1 MERRDLP
8 SMSQLVAFEALCRL
22 GSTVAAARELGM
34 TQGAVSRL
42 VAALEARLGVALVRR
57 MGRHL
62 VPTGAAALWAGELG
76 RALERIAGG
85 AARLR
90 AGAGLML
97 AVLPGFGASWLAPRL
112 AGFRA
117 AHPGVAVHLA
127 TRLEQFDLTAEG
139 FDAAVHFG
147 AADWPGAAHLKLWDE
162 RVLPCAAPGPDRG
175 GDLGTMTLL
184 GLQTRPGAW
193 ARWFQAR
200 GEAGRAPGV
209 VFDQFAPMIA
219 AAVHGLGVALLPEFL
234 AEAEVAAGRLVALA
248 PPQAE
253 DGAYWLVWPKT
264 GEAPGLAAFRDW
276 LAAEV
281 G

>member
-8 SMSQLVAFEALCRL
+8 SMSQLAAFEALCRL
-22 GSTVAAARELGM
+22 GSTVAAGRELGM

-57 MGRHL
+57 EGRHL
-62 VPTGAAALWAGELG
+62 LPTRAAAVWAGELG
-76 RALERIAGG
+76 QALERIAGG

-90 AGAGLML
+90 AGAGLKL

-127 TRLEQFDLTAEG
+127 TRLEPFDLSAEG

-147 AADWPGAAHLKLWDE
+147 EAKWPGAAHLKLWDE
-162 RVLPCAAPGPDRG
+162 RVLPCAAPGAHG
-175 GDLGTMTLL
+175 STLL

-193 ARWFQAR
+193 ARWFAAR
-200 GEAGRAPGV
+200 GEPGRAPGI

-234 AEAEVAAGRLVALA
+234 AADELAAGRLVALA
-248 PPQAE
+248 PAQPGE
-253 DGAYWLVWPKT
+253 GAYWLVWPQT
-264 GEAPGLAAFRDW
+264 GAAPGLAAFRDW
-276 LAAEV
+276 LAGQV

>member
-8 SMSQLVAFEALCRL
+8 STSQLAAFEALCRL

-57 MGRHL
+57 VGRHL
-62 VPTGAAALWAGELG
+62 LPTPAAAVWAADLG
-76 RALERIAGG
+76 GALERIAGG

-90 AGAGLML
+90 AGAGVML
-97 AVLPGFGASWLAPRL
+97 AVLPGFGANWLAPRL

-127 TRLEQFDLTAEG
+127 TRLEPFDLAAEG

-147 AADWPGAAHLKLWDE
+147 AADWPGAAHMKLWDE
-162 RVLPCAAPGPDRG
+162 RVVACAAPGS
-175 GDLGTMTLL
+175 DLEAAALL

-193 ARWFQAR
+193 ARWFAAR
-200 GEAGRAPGV
+200 GEAGRAPAV

-219 AAVHGLGVALLPEFL
+219 AAAHGLGVALLPEFL
-234 AEAEVAAGRLVALA
+234 AEAELAAGRLVALA
-248 PPQAE
+248 PAQAAE
-253 DGAYWLVWPKT
+253 GAYWLVWPK
-264 GEAPGLAAFRDW
+264 GAESPALSAFRGW
-276 LAAEV
+276 LAAQV

>member
-1 MERRDLP
+1 
-8 SMSQLVAFEALCRL
+8 MSQLAAFEALCRL
-22 GSTVAAARELGM
+22 GSTVAAGRELGM
-34 TQGAVSRL
+34 TQDAVSRL
-42 VAALEARLGVALVRR
+42 VAALEAQLGVALVRR
-57 MGRHL
+57 EGRHL
-62 VPTGAAALWAGELG
+62 LPTRAAALWAGELG
-76 RALERIAGG
+76 QALERIAGG

-90 AGAGLML
+90 AGAGLKL

-127 TRLEQFDLTAEG
+127 TRLEPFDLRAEG

-162 RVLPCAAPGPDRG
+162 RVVACAAPGLDP
-175 GDLGTMTLL
+175 GDGLAGRTLL

-193 ARWFQAR
+193 ARWFAAR
-200 GEAGRAPGV
+200 GEPVRAPGI

-234 AEAEVAAGRLVALA
+234 AADELAAGRLVALA
-248 PPQAE
+248 PPQPGE
-253 DGAYWLVWPKT
+253 GAYWLVWPQT
-264 GEAPGLAAFRDW
+264 GAAPGLTAFRDW
-276 LAAEV
+276 LAGQV